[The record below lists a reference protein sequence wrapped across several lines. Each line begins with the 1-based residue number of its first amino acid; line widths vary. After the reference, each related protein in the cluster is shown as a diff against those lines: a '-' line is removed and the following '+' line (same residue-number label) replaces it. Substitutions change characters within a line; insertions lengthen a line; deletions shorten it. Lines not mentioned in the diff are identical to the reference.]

1 MQRRHL
7 LAGLGVL
14 ITTPVA
20 GCLGDDENNEGEGLS
35 TDAVRGYF
43 EALADG
49 DRDRANQ
56 FAHPEGDYYIDDDD
70 DPFLTA
76 QNLSI
81 TETETVDIDT
91 AVRSMFE
98 NPEEVQLDEVIDQE
112 QAAIE
117 EVQDTHGFT
126 DYEYVRHD
134 ATSDGLSFNSIHLLF
149 EDNGWVIW
157 SVPTF
162 HRNR

>member
-14 ITTPVA
+14 IMTPVA
-20 GCLGDDENNEGEGLS
+20 GCLGDNENNEEAVLP

-56 FAHPEGDYYIDDDD
+56 FAHPDGDYYIGDDD

-81 TETETVDIDT
+81 TETETIDT

-112 QAAIE
+112 QTAIE
-117 EVQDTHGFT
+117 EVQDTYGFT

-134 ATSDGLSFNSIHLLF
+134 ATSDGLSFNSIYLVF
-149 EDNGWVIW
+149 EESDWIIW
-157 SVPTF
+157 ALPTF